1 MNVLVVGDSCKDVF
15 VYGRCDRL
23 APDGPIPVFVPLY
36 SKANRGM
43 AGNVYENLL
52 SLKNIKTELITNDTG
67 ITKTRYVHE
76 ETNHIFVRVDSG
88 EDAVDRIKNIEK
100 IEFNKYSAIV
110 ISDYDK
116 GFLTEED
123 IFYIGKSHP
132 LTFLDTKKTLGAWA
146 ESVTYIK
153 INKPEYERTKHVV
166 DNNSNLK
173 NKLIITLGSN
183 GCSFKEKQF
192 PVNNVEIKDL
202 TGAGDSF
209 LAAFVFKFLMDEN
222 IYDAINFANECA
234 TLVVQQKGVNTIK

>member
-1 MNVLVVGDSCKDVF
+1 MKKILVIGDSSRDVF
-15 VYGRCDRL
+15 VYCDALRL
-23 APDGPIPVFVPLY
+23 CPDVPVPVLNIKNQTENP
-36 SKANRGM
+36 GM
-43 AGNVYENLL
+43 AMNVHR
-52 SLKNIKTELITNDTG
+52 NIKNLWEQCDIVTNDNWFD
-67 ITKTRYVHE
+67 ITKTRYVHSVS
-76 ETNHIFVRVDSG
+76 NHTFFRVDTTQSIS
-88 EDAVDRIKNIEK
+88 RIDMSSIDYEYD
-100 IEFNKYSAIV
+100 IIV

-202 TGAGDSF
+202 TGAGDTF
-209 LAAFVFKFLMDEN
+209 LAALVFKFLIDGN

-234 TLVVQQKGVNTIK
+234 TLVVQQKGVNTIQ